1 MKTKQTLGWSAKLDP
16 FEVPED
22 IKAYLG
28 QVTERLALEEAA
40 WNELYDSWAAANAE
54 CAELLDRALARRD
67 LTLELDELLTVLD
80 RDEATRASSGKILN
94 YIAGKTP
101 FLFGGSAD
109 LAPSNNTSIKGNE
122 SFSADYPKGQTIHF
136 GVREFAMAA
145 MANGIAQ
152 HGALR
157 PYVATF
163 LVFSDYLKGAIRL
176 SALMNQPVIYI
187 LTHDSIGVGEDGPTH
202 QPIEHLLMLRS
213 IPGLKVYRP
222 AGRFET
228 AAAWYMALMNDG
240 PSALILSRQSI
251 ASKETSAHDALRGAY
266 VIRDGGKTP
275 DVLLMASGSELP
287 VTLAAADMLEEEGI
301 QARVISVLSME
312 VFEEQDTAYK
322 ESVMPSALRKRVAV
336 EAGTTLS
343 WYRYTGLDGKVIG
356 IDRFGAS
363 APGNVLFEKFGFTAP
378 RIAAC
383 ARELLADSD

>member
-1 MKTKQTLGWSAKLDP
+1 
-16 FEVPED
+16 
-22 IKAYLG
+22 
-28 QVTERLALEEAA
+28 
-40 WNELYDSWAAANAE
+40 
-54 CAELLDRALARRD
+54 
-67 LTLELDELLTVLD
+67 
-80 RDEATRASSGKILN
+80 
-94 YIAGKTP
+94 
-101 FLFGGSAD
+101 
-109 LAPSNNTSIKGNE
+109 
-122 SFSADYPKGQTIHF
+122 
-136 GVREFAMAA
+136 
-145 MANGIAQ
+145 
-152 HGALR
+152 
-157 PYVATF
+157 
-163 LVFSDYLKGAIRL
+163 
-176 SALMNQPVIYI
+176 
-187 LTHDSIGVGEDGPTH
+187 
-202 QPIEHLLMLRS
+202 
-213 IPGLKVYRP
+213 
-222 AGRFET
+222 
-228 AAAWYMALMNDG
+228 
-240 PSALILSRQSI
+240 
-251 ASKETSAHDALRGAY
+251 LRGAY